1 MRDLVHFVDMLV
13 KHLGSCHC
21 GAVTFEVEAPAD
33 LRVFRCNCS
42 ICRKK
47 QNNHFI
53 IPKRQF
59 RLLTGEDDLTVYTFN
74 THQARH
80 IFCRHCGVQSFYSPR
95 SNPDCYGVMP
105 HCIDSPTIVSIE
117 YIDFDGE
124 NWEQAMKE
132 CVQSKEKNP
141 FDIK

>member
-1 MRDLVHFVDMLV
+1 MSV
-13 KHLGSCHC
+13 KHSGSCHC
-21 GAVTFEVEAPAD
+21 GAVKFEVEAPAD

-42 ICRKK
+42 ICQKK

-59 RLLTGEDDLTVYTFN
+59 VLLSGEDFLTTYTFN
-74 THQARH
+74 THVAQH
-80 IFCRHCGVQSFYSPR
+80 MFCRRCGVQSFYSPR

-105 HCIDSPTIVSIE
+105 HCIDSPTIKSIE
-117 YIDFDGE
+117 YLDFDGD
-124 NWEQAMKE
+124 NWEKSM
-132 CVQSKEKNP
+132 EKCFEKAESNP